1 MPKNLINRPA
11 ALDHVAQA
19 KPLGMTN
26 ASEMKT
32 PIPWMGLARNQAQ
45 MQRSKVE
52 SLIFGY

>member
-32 PIPWMGLARNQAQ
+32 PIPWMGLVRNQAQ